1 MEQGIISQATKDRL
15 NRLEQEKADLQNKI
29 AIEKIKAQLLVKR
42 DDIVKYLKTAI
53 KKEPRQMIQ
62 LIIKNVVLY
71 NDKIEIHFNYTEA
84 KRPDDEK
91 HRAFSF
97 YSFKK
102 SVMIDQHKFNKLPT
116 QFEYIIFLLI

>member
-1 MEQGIISQATKDRL
+1 MEQGIISQTTKDRL
-15 NRLEQEKADLQNKI
+15 NGLEQEKADLQNKI

-102 SVMIDQHKFNKLPT
+102 NVVIDQHRLGKPPIEI
-116 QFEYIIFLLI
+116 EYEVVLSI

>member
-1 MEQGIISQATKDRL
+1 
-15 NRLEQEKADLQNKI
+15 
-29 AIEKIKAQLLVKR
+29 
-42 DDIVKYLKTAI
+42 
-53 KKEPRQMIQ
+53 MIQ

-102 SVMIDQHKFNKLPT
+102 SVMIDQHKLGKPPIEIEYEIVLSILPRRRIKT
-116 QFEYIIFLLI
+116 ASFFYEKNAPRF